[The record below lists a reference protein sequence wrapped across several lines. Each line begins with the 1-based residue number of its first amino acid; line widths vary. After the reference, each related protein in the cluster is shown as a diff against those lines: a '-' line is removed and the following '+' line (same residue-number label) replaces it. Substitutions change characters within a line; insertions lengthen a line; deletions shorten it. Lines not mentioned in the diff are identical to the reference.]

1 MEAEFKS
8 NVKEKISNSRKL
20 VIEIG
25 CGSSPKI
32 KDAIT
37 VDILDLSGVDII
49 TDVSKGLPF
58 NDNSVDEIHSY
69 HFLEHVEDLQSLFK
83 EMYRV
88 LKEDGLIIG
97 TVPHFSNPYYYSD
110 PTHKIFFGLYTFS
123 YFDKEQQLFK
133 RKVPTFYSKELFHTK
148 KIRLGFTS
156 PFPGRYIFKKAIGLI
171 ANLSSYTREFFEE
184 NLVYIVPVYE
194 IYFELRKVKK

>member
-1 MEAEFKS
+1 MKVVFKG
-8 NVKEKISNSRKL
+8 NVEERIKNSSRL
-20 VIEIG
+20 IVEIG

-32 KDAIT
+32 KGAIT
-37 VDILDLSGVDII
+37 IDII
-49 TDVSKGLPF
+49 DLDGIDIVADVTKRLPF
-58 NDNSVDEIHSY
+58 NDNSIDEIHSY
-69 HFLEHVEDLQSLFK
+69 HFLEHVEDLHFMFQ

-88 LKEDGLIIG
+88 LKKEGLIIG

-110 PTHKIFFGLYTFS
+110 PTHKSFFGLYTFS
-123 YFDKEQQLFK
+123 YFDKDQKLFK
-133 RKVPTFYSKELFHTK
+133 RKVPTFYSEELFHTR

-156 PFPGRYIFKKAIGLI
+156 PFPGRYIFKKVIGLI

-194 IYFELRKVKK
+194 VYFELRKLKK